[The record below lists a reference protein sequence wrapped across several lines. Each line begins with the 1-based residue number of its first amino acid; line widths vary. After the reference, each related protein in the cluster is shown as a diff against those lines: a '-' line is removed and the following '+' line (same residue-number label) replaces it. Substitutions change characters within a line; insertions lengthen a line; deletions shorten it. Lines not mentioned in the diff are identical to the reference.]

1 MAATGNEVLYVSRN
15 GSYKAITAQDVANLG
30 STGLVNSVNG
40 QTNIVVLDA
49 EDVGALPDTAVA
61 ANVDP
66 VSVTFAADLVAALI
80 AAGLMEAA

>member
-15 GSYKAITAQDVANLG
+15 GSYNSITAQDVANLG

-40 QTNIVVLDA
+40 QTDVVVLDA
-49 EDVGALPDTAVA
+49 SDVGALPDTAVA

-66 VSVTFAADLVAALI
+66 ESVTFADDLVAALI